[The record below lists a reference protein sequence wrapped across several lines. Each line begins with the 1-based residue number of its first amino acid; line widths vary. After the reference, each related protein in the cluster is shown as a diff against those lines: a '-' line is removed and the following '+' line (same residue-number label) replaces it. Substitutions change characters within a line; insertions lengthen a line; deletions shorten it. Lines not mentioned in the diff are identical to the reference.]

1 MNTGYDDKLTQ
12 IDWFKIHKELLPF
25 VGDNYDKYRILQ
37 IGESHYI
44 DRTKESDQ
52 FDINYFDKNWWTTSC
67 KDLVDS
73 FNDSNR
79 YNGCWFDTRRVL
91 SNYLTGNKSRAYD
104 IFNNSVKSFSKIIL
118 NKEISQITSED
129 KQLYNNFA
137 FMNFFQMPS
146 LYSGER
152 YWKSLLKSANNRRYA
167 SKVFRQC
174 VEISIKAIDDVIDIL
189 KPNIVVFTSV
199 SAADAYS
206 GKEYK
211 ECIGKYVQ
219 DERMTYTSHP
229 STRYWENCNLRE
241 SLGGKPGKYILEEK
255 LAKLGIL

>member
-1 MNTGYDDKLTQ
+1 M
-12 IDWFKIHKELLPF
+12 
-25 VGDNYDKYRILQ
+25 
-37 IGESHYI
+37 
-44 DRTKESDQ
+44 
-52 FDINYFDKNWWTTSC
+52 
-67 KDLVDS
+67 
-73 FNDSNR
+73 
-79 YNGCWFDTRRVL
+79 

-104 IFNNSVKSFSKIIL
+104 IFNNPVKSFSKIIL